1 MSRAGNT
8 VVDLVLSYIFSLLL
22 GKIVLIVKMG
32 MNSSKALLEENNA
45 NICWAKVAMYELSL
59 TTNKFSM

>member
-45 NICWAKVAMYELSL
+45 NIC
-59 TTNKFSM
+59 